1 MRKGLGISTRLQ
13 KGPRPRMVKLAK
25 QKARA
30 PGLHEAP
37 PTDGV
42 KHGLTQGEGD
52 KDASPLLLR
61 ATDPNNQAQGR
72 C

>member
-1 MRKGLGISTRLQ
+1 MPTVPPAPDGDVSKR
-13 KGPRPRMVKLAK
+13 
-25 QKARA
+25 ARA

-37 PTDGV
+37 TTDDV
-42 KHGLTQGEGD
+42 KRGRTQGEGD

-61 ATDPNNQAQGR
+61 ATDPNNRAQGR